1 MFAISPVLRLKVL
14 LVAGLIAVT
23 PLTAVSQGSTFTIID
38 VTGAGTGSMQATI
51 ALAIDAAGDVTGTYL
66 DSNRVAHG
74 YVRTANG
81 TISTFDAP
89 GAGTGPP
96 TGGLSTKNQG
106 TIPTGINSSGV
117 ITGTYVDSNL
127 AYHGFVRSATG
138 TISTF
143 DVPGVVIGS
152 YASEPDLLASTTRE
166 RS

>member
-38 VTGAGTGSMQATI
+38 VTGAGTGSMQGTI

-89 GAGTGPP
+89 GAGTG
-96 TGGLSTKNQG
+96 TTYRG
-106 TIPTGINSSGV
+106 TLDKESGNHPNRDQLV
-117 ITGTYVDSNL
+117 RGNHWNL
-127 AYHGFVRSATG
+127 R
-138 TISTF
+138 
-143 DVPGVVIGS
+143 
-152 YASEPDLLASTTRE
+152 
-166 RS
+166 